1 MIRPCSRLGYARLFC
16 FVRIRAQ
23 VSYGALGTPGPVRDA
38 DAAAVILHQVAKA
51 HPLFLGN
58 NFDEISFDFVGIG
71 LGGET
76 KSLRETH
83 HVRIDADGLFAEGVS
98 KNNIRGLS
106 ADAREAD
113 EILQVVGHVAA
124 EALHEFFA
132 AIVNRFA
139 FVTIEIDLADLPLES
154 GQRRTG
160 VISRRAIGFEQLRCY
175 FVDQIVAGL
184 GSEDQGDQELQWI
197 GEVEIELGVGM
208 NFFQTANDL
217 FDSRLFSTDVRF
229 SC

>member
-1 MIRPCSRLGYARLFC
+1 MAETD
-16 FVRIRAQ
+16 
-23 VSYGALGTPGPVRDA
+23 ALIFRD
-38 DAAAVILHQVAKA
+38 D
-51 HPLFLGN
+51 
-58 NFDEISFDFVGIG
+58 FDEVTFDLVGIG
-71 LGGET
+71 LGRKT
-76 KSLRETH
+76 KSLGETH

-106 ADAREAD
+106 PDARETD

-124 EALHEFFA
+124 EALHELFA
-132 AIVNRFA
+132 AIVDRFA

-154 GQRRTG
+154 GQRRAG
-160 VISRRAIGFEQLRCY
+160 VINRRAMGFEEFRCY

-184 GSEDQGDQELQWI
+184 GGEDQGDQELQRI

-208 NFFQTANDL
+208 NFFQKANDL
-217 FDSRLFSTDVRF
+217 FDSRFFSTIVRF

>member
-1 MIRPCSRLGYARLFC
+1 M
-16 FVRIRAQ
+16 RIRAQ
-23 VSYGALGTPGPVRDA
+23 VSDRALRTPGLVSDA

-51 HPLFLGN
+51 DPLFFGN
-58 NFDEISFDFVGIG
+58 NCDEIGFDLVGIG
-71 LGGET
+71 LGRQA

-83 HVRIDADGLFAEGVS
+83 HVRIDADGLFAEGVA

-106 ADAREAD
+106 PDAGEAD

-124 EALHEFFA
+124 EALNELLA

-139 FVTIEIDLADLPLES
+139 FVTIEIDLADLPLEA
-154 GQRRTG
+154 GQRR
-160 VISRRAIGFEQLRCY
+160 VCIISRRAIGFEQFHCY
-175 FVDQIVAGL
+175 LVDQIVPGL

-229 SC
+229 LC